1 MRLSALRTVNWA
13 LNPVICGII
22 TFCWK
27 KTVTCVTA
35 PKAIWSNK
43 PLPSCLRP
51 LYQNEVKFSTFD
63 MEMIFHPHANK
74 TNFHKNGCLL
84 GLILKWLWSWYK
96 GIQVPRRPVAP
107 WKRSLTF
114 SRLAHY
120 RQFGE
125 NRYCGI
131 RDVATSIPSRCPQV
145 GTSGRGKPFSCEIY
159 LKIAIYWYFYI
170 SCHSK
175 VRRQK
180 SEISRIHINR
190 KL

>member
-27 KTVTCVTA
+27 NPWLVWQLQR
-35 PKAIWSNK
+35 PSEAISHFR
-43 PLPSCLRP
+43 L

-74 TNFHKNGCLL
+74 TNLHKKGCAL

-107 WKRSLTF
+107 WKRSLAF
-114 SRLAHY
+114 SRLVHY

-145 GTSGRGKPFSCEIY
+145 GTSWRGKPFSCEIY
-159 LKIAIYWYFYI
+159 LKISIYWYFSI

-180 SEISRIHINR
+180 SEIARIHINR
-190 KL
+190 EL